1 MTTATSQ
8 DTIYEDVP
16 QETKATLQRLMK
28 LLSKQKKSMY
38 LIFLLAFFS
47 CLGNAFIPLVIGIA
61 LDQLIQAL
69 QNPSTLPVWEVLLQT
84 LAIPTIILLA
94 LTLLCSLL
102 AYWQQYVV
110 ASFGE
115 KLTLQLRKQISE
127 KLTKLPLRYFDSH
140 TTGEVLS
147 RSTNDLEKVSE
158 VMQTGF
164 MQFVSSVFTIVI
176 TITLMLWL
184 DLILSVVVMISIF
197 AAMIATSFVSRKS
210 QIYFSKNQAV
220 LGRLNAEIEEAYTGN
235 IILKVFNQQEQT
247 LDSLLALNQQQYLAM
262 RKAQFMNYAI
272 YPAIRILSQLGFIVT
287 AFVGGFMSIQGQI
300 TLGSMQAFL
309 QYVNQI
315 GEPITQF
322 SYVINALQAAIAGA
336 ERVFILLDE
345 EEEIADTNDV
355 VNFTAQAGHVT
366 FEHVRFGYHKEHPLM
381 KDVSLEVKPNEK
393 VAIVGPTGGGKTT
406 LINLL
411 MRFYEIQGGSICIDN
426 QDIRSIS
433 RNDLRRM
440 IGMVLQDTWL
450 FHGSIADNIAYG
462 KKNATREEIIE
473 SAKAAR
479 CDHFIRTLPEGYD
492 TMITSEQSIISQGQ
506 MQLLTIARAMLM
518 NPTIMIL
525 DEATSSVDTRTE
537 IEIQKAMKTIMQGKT
552 SFVIAHRLSTILDA
566 DLIVVVKDGDI
577 IETGN
582 HERLLQK
589 DGFYASL
596 YHSQFANS

>member
-210 QIYFSKNQAV
+210 QIYFSKNQVV

-411 MRFYEIQGGSICIDN
+411 MRFYEIQGGSICIDH

-582 HERLLQK
+582 HEQLLQK

>member
-84 LAIPTIILLA
+84 LAISTIILLA

-210 QIYFSKNQAV
+210 QIYFSKNQVV

-411 MRFYEIQGGSICIDN
+411 MRFYEIQGGSICIDH